1 VTAKYEQGLIYHV
14 RPFPE
19 LEDQLCSYTPD
30 TKESPDRMDALVWAF
45 TELLVGP
52 VISGP
57 MSLIA

>member
-1 VTAKYEQGLIYHV
+1 
-14 RPFPE
+14 
-19 LEDQLCSYTPD
+19 
-30 TKESPDRMDALVWAF
+30 MDALVWAF